1 MRILIFYVAL
11 TACIVLA
18 VTCLVLSMRL
28 QNARS
33 QVHVLKAVNAE
44 LQSKL
49 EHIAAL
55 NDDSET
61 EKLRTELA
69 EVTTKLA
76 DAEHELEQR
85 QADQSLSQAAGAAAS
100 PESSDAAKGFE
111 PPLVKIFKDDE
122 TIVAS
127 AGMQVNMQYAM
138 LLADLKLP
146 ADAEEEV
153 RGILTEFLADQ
164 IRFAVKAAKDGTL
177 NSGPPEGTREKH
189 MEELRGELSKVL
201 NAEEMAVWEDY
212 EANKESFM
220 LQQSYDMQLATFAPS
235 ISQDTRNVVKQVLA
249 EEVLAAH
256 KEPAAD
262 GGTGIEAIVNRQTA
276 AFEQS
281 LERLSTQL
289 TEDEYAQVERFIQQ
303 QIQQTRTSQEMMRS
317 MWGQQ
322 GEDKKTE

>member
-18 VTCLVLSMRL
+18 VTCWVLSIRL

-33 QVHVLKAVNAE
+33 QVHVLTSVNAD
-44 LQSKL
+44 LRSKL
-49 EHIAAL
+49 EHTAAL

-85 QADQSLSQAAGAAAS
+85 QADLSASQAADADAS
-100 PESSDAAKGFE
+100 SESTDAEKSFE
-111 PPLVKIFKDDE
+111 PPFVKMFKDDE

-177 NSGPPEGTREKH
+177 NSGPPEGARDEQMEK
-189 MEELRGELSKVL
+189 LRGELSKVL

-235 ISQDTRNVVKQVLA
+235 ISQETRNIVKQVLA
-249 EEVLAAH
+249 EEVLAAY

-262 GGTGIEAIVNRQTA
+262 GGTGIESIVGKQTA

-289 TEDEYAQVERFIQQ
+289 TEEEYVQVERFIQQ

-322 GEDKKTE
+322 TEDKKPE

>member
-18 VTCLVLSMRL
+18 VTCMVLSMRL

-33 QVHVLKAVNAE
+33 QVHVLKAVNADY
-44 LQSKL
+44 QSKL
-49 EHIAAL
+49 ERIAAL

-69 EVTTKLA
+69 AVTTKLA

-85 QADQSLSQAAGAAAS
+85 EADLSASQAADADAS
-100 PESSDAAKGFE
+100 SESTDAAKSFE
-111 PPLVKIFKDDE
+111 PPLVKMFKDDE

-177 NSGPPEGTREKH
+177 NSGPPEGTREKR

-256 KEPAAD
+256 KEPAVD

-322 GEDKKTE
+322 TDDKKPE

>member
-1 MRILIFYVAL
+1 MRNLILYVAL
-11 TACIVLA
+11 AACIALA
-18 VTCLVLSMRL
+18 ATCVVLSVRL

-33 QVHVLKAVNAE
+33 QVHTLESE
-44 LQSKL
+44 L
-49 EHIAAL
+49 AAL
-55 NDDSET
+55 HIMFESRPT
-61 EKLRTELA
+61 EANNFAIERLRKELE
-69 EVTTKLA
+69 EVTTRLA
-76 DAEHELEQR
+76 DAELELEHR
-85 QADQSLSQAAGAAAS
+85 KAAQSASEAAIS
-100 PESSDAAKGFE
+100 SSDQKSGDEQQGSE
-111 PPLVKIFKDDE
+111 PPLVKMFKDDE

-146 ADAEEEV
+146 PDVEEKV
-153 RGILTEFLADQ
+153 RDVFTQFLADQ

-177 NSGPPEGTREKH
+177 SSGPPEGAREKH

-212 EANKESFM
+212 EANKEGFM

-235 ISQDTRNVVKQVLA
+235 MSQDTRNVVKQVLA
-249 EEVLAAH
+249 EEVLAAY

-262 GGTGIEAIVNRQTA
+262 GGTGIEAIVSKQTA

-289 TEDEYAQVERFIQQ
+289 TEDKYAQVERFIQQ

-322 GEDKKTE
+322 GEDKKPE